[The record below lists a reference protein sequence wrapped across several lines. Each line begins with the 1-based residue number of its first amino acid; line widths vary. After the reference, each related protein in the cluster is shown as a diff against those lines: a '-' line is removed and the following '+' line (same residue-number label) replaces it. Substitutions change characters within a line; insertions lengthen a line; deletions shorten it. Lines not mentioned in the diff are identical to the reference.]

1 MKKIILSLLVCS
13 IAFSVSA
20 QNKKELL
27 ENIKALQ
34 ANQTTLSTQLQT
46 ITQSLGVLQA
56 ENATLKER
64 LAKLEA
70 NLDSLRLQGIA
81 AVQTSENK
89 PATLL
94 TALDSVQAVRLA
106 YLKSA
111 NPEEASQ
118 YVMDVERVKP
128 LMMKYYAEKED
139 WAPLEYAFGPE
150 EKLVCIRPNVY
161 RLEGW
166 DEFIIKT
173 PEGYKIDWE
182 GTVGYKPYT
191 EAQMKAQ
198 PNKVFELRVD
208 IRKDFDYVN
217 NTWVCYQDLY
227 MNSNIYAKKTNP
239 HVVKLDKWIEQDRK
253 TAIIKV
259 KWVPGNDPHFE
270 LVEFVCE
277 RWSNY

>member
-70 NLDSLRLQGIA
+70 NLDSLRLQGIG

-128 LMMKYYAEKED
+128 LMMKYYEEVKD
-139 WAPLEYAFGPE
+139 WEIGDWEWYPDMKFEF
-150 EKLVCIRPNVY
+150 IRTNVY
-161 RLEGW
+161 YYPHYLECYLV
-166 DEFIIKT
+166 KT
-173 PEGYKIDWE
+173 PSGYKIDWE
-182 GTVGYKPYT
+182 ATVKYNPYILADLET
-191 EAQMKAQ
+191 H
-198 PNKVFELRVD
+198 PNQIFEMRTKVEKSL
-208 IRKDFDYVN
+208 DYVN
-217 NTWVCYQDLY
+217 DHWVEYSFTHDGYLY
-227 MNSNIYAKKTNP
+227 NIYARKSNP
-239 HVVKLDKWIEQDRK
+239 QIKKLDRWIKQK
-253 TAIIKV
+253 LKPVHII
-259 KWVPGNDPHFE
+259 
-270 LVEFVCE
+270 
-277 RWSNY
+277 